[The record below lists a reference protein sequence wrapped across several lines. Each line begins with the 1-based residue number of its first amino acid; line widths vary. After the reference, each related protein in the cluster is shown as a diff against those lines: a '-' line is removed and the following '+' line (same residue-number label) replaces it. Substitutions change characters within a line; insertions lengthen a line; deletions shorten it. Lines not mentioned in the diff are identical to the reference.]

1 MSYYMPSVAYVA
13 RALHSIG
20 SDTEWDDESPE
31 DQAGHMAVA
40 RVAIDAIQSW
50 QRSHKPSGL
59 QRYRCEPT
67 KSDKSEL
74 LGWAIHDMNEG
85 GLTNRLGIVHDPLL
99 AQQIIDDLNGRE
111 AAQQAK
117 KDAAV

>member
-13 RALHSIG
+13 RALQRIG
-20 SDTEWDDESPE
+20 ADTDWDEATSE
-31 DQAGHMAVA
+31 EQNAHMAVA

-111 AAQQAK
+111 DAQQAK
-117 KDAAV
+117 KEPTP